1 MVGDCCAPALNSTVL
16 LLIPLFVLL
25 GTRLSEIAGAVLLVA
40 LLLYSQY

>member
-1 MVGDCCAPALNSTVL
+1 MVSPELTRPAD
-16 LLIPLFVLL
+16 PLFVLL